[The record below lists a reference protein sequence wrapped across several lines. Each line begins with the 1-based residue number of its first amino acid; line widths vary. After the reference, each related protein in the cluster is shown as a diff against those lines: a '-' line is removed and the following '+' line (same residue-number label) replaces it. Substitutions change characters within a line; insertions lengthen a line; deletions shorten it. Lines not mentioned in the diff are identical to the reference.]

1 MDTDGLAQGV
11 LQGNRRAIARAISV
25 VETRGPQ
32 AQALTS
38 ALYAHGGKAHVV
50 GITGA
55 AGTGKST
62 LVGRLAGAYR
72 RQDQHVGILA
82 VDPSS
87 PLTGGAVLGDR
98 IRMQELA
105 GDPGVFIRSLATR
118 GAQGGL
124 ARATRDA
131 ALVLDAA
138 GFQIILIET
147 VGAGQDE
154 VEIIQTAH
162 TTVVVEAPG
171 LGDDVQALKA
181 GLIEVADILV
191 VNKAD
196 RNGADRTAHILQ
208 EMLERRSSPWTP
220 PVCQTIASD
229 GTGIDDVRAA
239 IEQHR
244 AFLATGPKTKR
255 DYEHARIE
263 VERLLQKALLARFL
277 ENLDPDRIEQT
288 VSRVAARKLSPAE
301 ALEELGINERMEKGN
316 HCIP

>member
-1 MDTDGLAQGV
+1 MDADRLAQGV
-11 LQGNRRAIARAISV
+11 FQSHRRAIARAISV
-25 VETRGPQ
+25 VETQGPQ

-38 ALYAHGGKAHVV
+38 VLYAHGGKAYVV

-55 AGTGKST
+55 PGTGKST
-62 LVGRLAGAYR
+62 LVGQLARASR
-72 RQDQHVGILA
+72 RQGQRVGILA

-98 IRMQELA
+98 IRMQGLA

-138 GFQIILIET
+138 GFRIILIET

-154 VEIIQTAH
+154 VEIIRTAH

-196 RNGADRTAHILQ
+196 REGADRTVHILQ

-220 PVCQTIASD
+220 PVCQTIALD
-229 GTGIDDVRAA
+229 GTGMDDLLAA

-244 AFLATGPKTKR
+244 AYLAQGPKAER
-255 DYEHARIE
+255 EYEHARVE
-263 VERLLQKALLARFL
+263 VERLLQEALLARFL
-277 ENLDPDRIEQT
+277 ENLDPDRIERT
-288 VSRVAARKLSPAE
+288 VSRVATRKLSPAE
-301 ALEELGINERMEKGN
+301 ALKELGIDMRIEKGN